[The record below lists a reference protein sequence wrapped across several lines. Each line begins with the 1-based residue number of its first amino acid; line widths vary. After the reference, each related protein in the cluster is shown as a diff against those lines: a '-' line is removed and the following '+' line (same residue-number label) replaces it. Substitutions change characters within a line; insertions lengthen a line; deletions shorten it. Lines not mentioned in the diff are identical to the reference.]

1 MYCERKREGKRERE
15 RSLRRENNFSY
26 VIFLPEKI
34 FVEDVFHA
42 IRYSSF
48 LVVQNLPLDLIV
60 SVFVSGTKLLY
71 IYTYSNLKFLKFE
84 ESLDFPYLEICFI
97 CTLAM

>member
-1 MYCERKREGKRERE
+1 MRGRERERERE

-60 SVFVSGTKLLY
+60 SVFVSTKLLYIY